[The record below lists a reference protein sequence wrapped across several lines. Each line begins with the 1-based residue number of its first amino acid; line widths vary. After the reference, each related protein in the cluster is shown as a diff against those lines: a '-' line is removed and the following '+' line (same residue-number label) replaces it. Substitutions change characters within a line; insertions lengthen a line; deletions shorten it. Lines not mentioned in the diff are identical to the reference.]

1 MDVSLPQI
9 ATFAVPVACIVASA
23 ALGAL
28 LEYIIQRRIAMSAF
42 VRRHAWFAILI
53 DALDAGILFWATALG
68 VHIALAVSTLPDNVR
83 RLLDQTLLILVCVS
97 VTIVAARFVGS
108 AVLRLSRGPGQQI
121 ASGTLFATVSQALIV
136 ILGGLFTLSA
146 LGIAITPLL
155 TALGV
160 GGLAVALA
168 LQPPLAN
175 LFSGIQLVASRQ
187 IRPGD
192 YIALPT
198 GQEGFVED
206 INWRSISIR
215 ESNRSLVVV
224 PNTVLAQEVFTN
236 YRLPEPRVAARVPL
250 RVAYGSDLAFV
261 EHLALEAVAMVG
273 EEIKD
278 PGASRDAFVRVH
290 EFADTT
296 VNLSVSFFVKRAVDQ
311 ERARSEFLRCFY
323 ELMRRDNIG
332 SPIVT
337 PVVPQERVVKSA
349 VTGKV

>member
-1 MDVSLPQI
+1 MDVSWPKI
-9 ATFAVPVACIVASA
+9 AEFAVPVACIVVA
-23 ALGAL
+23 AGVGAV
-28 LEYIIQRRIAMSAF
+28 LEFLVQRRIAASSL
-42 VRRHAWFAILI
+42 VRRHPWLAILI

-68 VHIALAVSTLPDNVR
+68 VHIALAVSALPDNVR

-97 VTIVAARFVGS
+97 VTIVAARFTGS

-121 ASGTLFATVSQALIV
+121 ASGSLFASVSQALIV
-136 ILGGLFTLSA
+136 VLGALFTLSA
-146 LGIAITPLL
+146 LGIEVTPLL
-155 TALGV
+155 TALGL

-192 YIALPT
+192 YIALPS

-215 ESNRSLVVV
+215 ESTNSLVVV

-236 YRLPEPRVAARVPL
+236 YHLPEPRVAARVPL
-250 RVAYGSDLAFV
+250 RVAYGSDLGFV
-261 EHLALEAVAMVG
+261 ERLALEAVAKVG
-273 EEIKD
+273 EDIKD
-278 PGASRDAFVRVH
+278 PGTSRDAFVRVH

-296 VNLSVSFFVKRAVDQ
+296 VNLSVSFFVRRAIDQ

-323 ELMRRDNIG
+323 ELIRRDNIG
-332 SPIVT
+332 SPIIN
-337 PVVPQERVVKSA
+337 PMIPQERVVKSV

>member
-1 MDVSLPQI
+1 MNVSLPTI
-9 ATFAVPVACIVASA
+9 MEFAVPVACIVISA
-23 ALGAL
+23 AVGAL
-28 LEYIIQRRIAMSAF
+28 LEFIVQRRVATSAF
-42 VRRHAWFAILI
+42 VRGHAWLAILI

-68 VHIALAVSTLPDNVR
+68 VHIALAVSSLPPNVV
-83 RLLDQTLLILVCVS
+83 RLLDQTLLVLVCVS
-97 VTIVAARFVGS
+97 VTIVAARFTGK

-146 LGIAITPLL
+146 LGIEVTPLL

-192 YIALPT
+192 FIALPG

-215 ESNRSLVVV
+215 MPNNSLVVV
-224 PNTVLAQEVFTN
+224 PNTVLATEVFTN
-236 YRLPEPRVAARVPL
+236 YHLPEPRVAARVPL

-261 EHLALEAVAMVG
+261 ERLALEAIAMVG
-273 EEIKD
+273 DDMKY
-278 PGASRDAFVRVH
+278 PAASRDAFVHVT
-290 EFADTT
+290 EFGDTT
-296 VNLSVSFFVKRAVDQ
+296 VNLSVCFFVKRAIDQ
-311 ERARSEFLRCFY
+311 EQARSEFLRCFY
-323 ELMRRDNIG
+323 DLMRRERIG
-332 SPIVT
+332 SPIVN
-337 PVVPQERVVKSA
+337 PVISQETVAKSA

>member
-1 MDVSLPQI
+1 MNASWNRIEEFV
-9 ATFAVPVACIVASA
+9 VPVACIVVA
-23 ALGAL
+23 AGVGAV
-28 LEYIIQRRIAMSAF
+28 LEFVLQRRIARSAF
-42 VRRHAWFAILI
+42 VRRHSWLAILI
-53 DALDAGILFWATALG
+53 DSLNAGLLFWVTALG
-68 VHIALAVSTLPDNVR
+68 VHVALTVSSLPENVG
-83 RLLDQTLLILVCVS
+83 RLLDQTLLVLVCVS
-97 VTIVAARFVGS
+97 VTVVAARFTGN
-108 AVLRLSRGPGQQI
+108 AVMRMSRGPGQQI
-121 ASGTLFATVSQALIV
+121 ASGSLFASVSQALIV
-136 ILGGLFTLSA
+136 VLGALFTLSA
-146 LGIAITPLL
+146 LGIEVTPLL

-192 YIALPT
+192 YIALPG
-198 GQEGFVED
+198 GQQGFVED

-215 ESNRSLVVV
+215 ESTNSLVVV

-250 RVAYGSDLAFV
+250 RVAYGSDLGFV
-261 EHLALEAVAMVG
+261 ESLAIEAVANVG
-273 EEIKD
+273 EDIKD
-278 PGASRDAFVRVH
+278 PSPHNEADVRVH

-296 VNLSVSFFVKRAVDQ
+296 VNLSVSFFVRRAVDQ

-323 ELMRRDNIG
+323 ELIRRDNIG
-332 SPIVT
+332 SPIVN

-349 VTGKV
+349 LTGKV

>member
-1 MDVSLPQI
+1 MDVSVSKILE
-9 ATFAVPVACIVASA
+9 FAVPVACIVISA
-23 ALGAL
+23 AIGAL
-28 LEYIIQRRIAMSAF
+28 LEFFVQRRVAMSTF
-42 VRRHAWFAILI
+42 VRRHPWLAIFI

-68 VHIALAVSTLPDNVR
+68 VHIALAVSSLPDTVR
-83 RLLDQTLLILVCVS
+83 RLLDQTLLVLVCVS
-97 VTIVAARFVGS
+97 VTIVAARFVGNS
-108 AVLRLSRGPGQQI
+108 VLRLSRGPGQQI
-121 ASGTLFATVSQALIV
+121 ASGTLFASVAQALVV

-146 LGIAITPLL
+146 LGIEVTPLL

-192 YIALPT
+192 YVSLPS

-215 ESNRSLVVV
+215 TSSNSLVVV
-224 PNTVLAQEVFTN
+224 PNTILATEVFTN
-236 YRLPEPRVAARVPL
+236 FHLPEPRVAARVPL

-261 EHLALEAVAMVG
+261 ERLALEAVALVG
-273 EEIKD
+273 EDIKD
-278 PGASRDAFVRVH
+278 PSTTRDAFVRVS
-290 EFADTT
+290 EFADST
-296 VNLSVSFFVKRAVDQ
+296 VNLSVSFFVKRSIEP
-311 ERARSEFLRCFY
+311 ERARSEFLHCFY
-323 ELMRRDNIG
+323 DLMRREHIG
-332 SPIVT
+332 SPIVN
-337 PVVPQERVVKSA
+337 PVIPQETVAKSA